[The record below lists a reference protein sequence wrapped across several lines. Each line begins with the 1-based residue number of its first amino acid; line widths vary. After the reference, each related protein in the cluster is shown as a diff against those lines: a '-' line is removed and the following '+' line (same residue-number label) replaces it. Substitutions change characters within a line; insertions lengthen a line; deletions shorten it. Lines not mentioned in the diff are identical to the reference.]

1 MINSFSLLAAG
12 SASTAHPALLSGS
25 GPLLLLAILIV
36 IGTFAGNIASKF
48 HFPALTGQ
56 IIAGILIGPSVP
68 NLMGVGEEQI
78 MTPLT
83 NFAIGLIA
91 VTVGAHLNFRRMHNS
106 YGRILQIALVEASLA
121 FVAVFC
127 VFQYFNPFNL
137 TEQYQLAA
145 HLLIASIATATSP
158 ASALHI
164 IKEKQAKGLLVK
176 TMIAVIAIDNL
187 ICLAVFEIVRAVA
200 KQQISGTDF
209 LETLLPGLVSF
220 AIAIAIGALVGWVLS
235 RYCVRIQKKNRKEHA
250 HGHGQ
255 HALNSTLFAIMLTS
269 IGAAHGLCQYTTEL
283 FGESSFP
290 LTPSP
295 LMACM
300 ILGLVLA
307 NTTKLKDDL
316 LKQFDIMEKAVFT
329 CFFTLAGMHLN
340 VQSINESLLKAAGLY
355 LLAMGCGK
363 FFGAFFAAAIGSSTK
378 KIAKYI
384 GRVLLVQAGMSI
396 ALVIVIGKEPMF
408 AEFSETFIA
417 TLLTCVVATELI
429 GTVLISITLDHA
441 KESNQDRT
449 RLIDFLDEEFII
461 PRIYA
466 KNSSQAIEQ
475 LCHFMVSTHKMDV
488 STEELYEK
496 VIEREELMPTGI
508 GEGIAVP
515 HAMIETDDS
524 AEIKGVLALAH
535 PAVDFGAPDNKPA
548 RLIILIITPKNH
560 HDRHLQVIAAI
571 AKMVQQENIRDAI
584 MNSRSA
590 AEIYEII
597 NSEEAETFNYFLNS

>member
-1 MINSFSLLAAG
+1 MNSTFLAAG
-12 SASTAHPALLSGS
+12 TAAHPALLSGS
-25 GPLLLLAILIV
+25 GPLLILAILIV
-36 IGTFAGNIASKF
+36 IGTLAGNVASKL

-56 IIAGILIGPSVP
+56 IIAGILIGHSVT
-68 NLMGVGEEQI
+68 NLMGPEQEFV

-91 VTVGAHLNFRRMHNS
+91 VTVGAHLNFRRLHNS
-106 YGRILQIALVEASLA
+106 YGRILQIAIVESTLA
-121 FVAVFC
+121 FIAVF
-127 VFQYFNPFNL
+127 FTFHFLNPFGI
-137 TEQYQLAA
+137 EDEKYQMAA
-145 HLLIASIATATSP
+145 HLLIASIACATSP

-187 ICLAVFEIVRAVA
+187 ICLAAFEVVRAVA

-209 LETLLPGLVSF
+209 FSTLLPGVVSF
-220 AIAIAIGALVGWVLS
+220 IIAIIIGAATGWLLS
-235 RYCVRIQKKNRKEHA
+235 RHCIRIQKKNRQEHE

-269 IGAAHGLCQYTTEL
+269 IGAAHGLCQYVTKL
-283 FGESSFP
+283 FGESDFP
-290 LTPSP
+290 ITPSP

-340 VQSINESLLKAAGLY
+340 VSSINESLLKAAGLY
-355 LLAMGCGK
+355 LLAMGAGK
-363 FFGAFFAAAIGSSTK
+363 FFGAYIAASIGSSTQ

-396 ALVIVIGKEPMF
+396 ALVIVIGKDPMF
-408 AEFSETFIA
+408 EPFAETFIA
-417 TLLTCVVATELI
+417 TLLTCVVATELV

-441 KESNQDRT
+441 KESKQDRT
-449 RLIDFLDEEFII
+449 RLIDFLDEEFIM
-461 PRIYA
+461 PRLYA
-466 KNSSQAIEQ
+466 KDASQAIEQ
-475 LCHFMVSTHKMDV
+475 LCHLMVTTHKMEGVTTQD
-488 STEELYEK
+488 LYEK
-496 VIEREELMPTGI
+496 VMEREALMPTGI

-515 HAMIETDDS
+515 HAMIEMEGHD
-524 AEIKGVLALAH
+524 EISGVLALAD
-535 PAVDFGAPDNKPA
+535 PAVDFGAPDGKDA
-548 RLIILIITPKNH
+548 RLIILIITPKDH
-560 HDRHLQVIAAI
+560 HERHLQVIAAI
-571 AKMVQQENIRDAI
+571 AKMVQQKEIRDAI